1 MLFNSIEFLG
11 AFLPITLLFYFL
23 LNKYKL
29 YSAGKMWLLFASLF
43 FYAWWKPI
51 YLILIISLMLF
62 NFFAGQKLNYVE
74 SPKRRKAFYIFC
86 LMANL
91 SVLVY
96 YKYTNF
102 LVDNINLMLPKGH
115 ELMIDHIA
123 LPLAISFFTFQKFA
137 YITDSYRGETKG
149 YNFLD
154 FSLFVCFF
162 PQLIAGP
169 IVHHK
174 KIVPQFEDEKK
185 KRFQADNFSKGI
197 YLFLMGLIKKIAIA
211 DTFALIANAGYNG
224 GAGQLSFTD
233 SWITSLSYGVQL
245 YYDFSGYSDMAI
257 GAALLFN
264 IELPINF
271 NSPYKSTNIQDFW
284 RRWHITLGA
293 FLREYIYIPLGG
305 NRKGEFKTSLNL
317 IITFLVGGIWH
328 GANWT
333 FVIWGLMHGIAL
345 VIHRQWQKAGRK
357 MNNALGIIITFL
369 FVNFAWVFFR
379 ASTFSGAIAV
389 IKSMIGLNR
398 FKYDGSKVLQD
409 IYIMPTLL
417 IGIILLFCKNPIQ
430 LMNEFKPDRKR
441 LVYMVILTIIGLI
454 YLNSITANDFLYFD
468 F

>member
-11 AFLPITLLFYFL
+11 FFLPITLIVYFL
-23 LNKYKL
+23 LNRYKMDKT
-29 YSAGKMWLLFASLF
+29 AKVWLLVASLF
-43 FYAWWKPI
+43 FYAWWNPI
-51 YLILIISLMLF
+51 YLILIVTSMTL
-62 NFFAGQKLNYVE
+62 NYFAGQKLNYIE
-74 SPKRRKAFYIFC
+74 NPRTRKIFYISC

-91 SVLVY
+91 LVLIY

-102 LVDNINLMLPKGH
+102 LVDNLNLLLPH
-115 ELMIDHIA
+115 EIVIDHIV

-149 YNFLD
+149 YDFLD
-154 FSLFVCFF
+154 FTLFVTFF

-174 KIVPQFEDEKK
+174 KMMPQFEDEAKK
-185 KRFQADNFSKGI
+185 HFNPDNFLKGT

-211 DTFALIANAGYNG
+211 DTFAILANAGYG
-224 GAGQLSFTD
+224 SAHTLSFAD
-233 SWITSLSYGVQL
+233 SWITSISYAVQL
-245 YYDFSGYSDMAI
+245 YFDFSGYSDMAL

-271 NSPYKSTNIQDFW
+271 NSPYKSVNIQDFW
-284 RRWHITLGA
+284 RRWHITLGN

-305 NRKGEFKTSLNL
+305 NRKKEINTLTNL
-317 IITFLVGGIWH
+317 VITFLVGGIWH

-333 FVIWGLMHGIAL
+333 FLIWGLMHGLAL
-345 VIHRQWQKAGRK
+345 VVHRLWQRTGIAI
-357 MNNALGIIITFL
+357 NNVVGIIMTFL

-379 ASTFSGAIAV
+379 ATSFSDAMVV
-389 IKSMIGLNR
+389 IKSMLGLGQN
-398 FKYDGSKVLQD
+398 KYGGTRVISD
-409 IYIMPTLL
+409 IYIVPTLIVGL
-417 IGIILLFCKNPIQ
+417 ILLFCKNPLQ
-430 LMNEFKPDRKR
+430 LTAEFKPDRKH
-441 LVYMVILTIIGLI
+441 LFYLIVLTIIGLL